1 MSLLLNK
8 IQQHYTH
15 FTDHEKRIADTLIAQ
30 PLLFSTENISTI
42 AKEINVSN
50 ASITRFCK
58 TIGYSGFKELKQAS
72 HYENQTKQHET
83 PLEQFDHVIQ
93 EVFEANTLT
102 LQKTAHHLDF
112 DMMQQAVQ
120 FLLKADT
127 AYFIGTGGSLSIA
140 LDAYYKFLRTGI
152 QCSSN
157 IDAHFQL
164 IAASQMKATDVA
176 LIVSHSG
183 KNRETL
189 QIARLAK
196 KNGAKIIAI
205 TSHPD
210 SNLARLSDAT
220 LITKS
225 DETPFRTEALSCRI
239 AQMTLIEILFVLT
252 MHAKKGAG
260 IESMKKVQHTIIN
273 TLL

>member
-1 MSLLLNK
+1 MSSLLNR
-8 IQQHYTH
+8 IQQHATH
-15 FTDHEKRIADTLIAQ
+15 FTDHEKRIADTLLAR

-42 AKEINVSN
+42 AKELNVSN

-58 TIGYSGFKELKQAS
+58 TIGYSGLKELKQAS
-72 HYENQTKQHET
+72 HYYNELN
-83 PLEQFDHVIQ
+83 EQPAQLNDSREVVQ
-93 EVFEANTLT
+93 EIFNANATT
-102 LQKTAHHLDF
+102 LQKTADQLNF
-112 DMMQQAVQ
+112 EMIEKAVHY
-120 FLLKADT
+120 LLQADT

-140 LDAYYKFLRTGI
+140 LDAYYKFLRTSI

-164 IAASQMKATDVA
+164 IAASQMKPTDLA
-176 LIVSHSG
+176 IIISHSG

-205 TSHPD
+205 TSHTD
-210 SNLARLSDAT
+210 SNLARLSDAV

-252 MHAKKGAG
+252 MHAKKGDG
-260 IESMKKVQHTIIN
+260 LESMKKVQHTIIN